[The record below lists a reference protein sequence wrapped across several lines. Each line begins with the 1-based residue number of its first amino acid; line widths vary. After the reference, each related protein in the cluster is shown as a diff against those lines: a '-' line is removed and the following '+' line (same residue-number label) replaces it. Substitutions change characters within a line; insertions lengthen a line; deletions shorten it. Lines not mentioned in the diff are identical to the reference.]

1 MNELL
6 ALSLARKNEIAEIV
20 EFYGATVKGKNVC
33 IFMEYMAG
41 KKTWPTQSRFL
52 SCSVVINMLFNSR
65 NSRESSASTAAGP
78 DLFPSIAWLI

>member
-20 EFYGATVKGKNVC
+20 KFYGATVKRKNVC

-41 KKTWPTQSRFL
+41 KKNMANSVKL
-52 SCSVVINMLFNSR
+52 SLVFRGN
-65 NSRESSASTAAGP
+65 
-78 DLFPSIAWLI
+78 

>member
-20 EFYGATVKGKNVC
+20 KFYGATVKRKNVC

-41 KKTWPTQSRFL
+41 KKKHGQLSQAFSR
-52 SCSVVINMLFNSR
+52 V
-65 NSRESSASTAAGP
+65 P
-78 DLFPSIAWLI
+78 W